1 MNLDIISQKF
11 FEKIL
16 NKFGIYV
23 GFISSN
29 LKLQFSSGKTEEFL
43 CIKDINTKSLLDVF
57 PELLGS
63 EDAIEEIIK
72 GMRESYEI
80 KFIGREIKNGKQIYF
95 NLHLFASKIK
105 GYPIII
111 VVEDITPQSKHIR
124 ELQQSRNEILLL
136 NEELSKKN
144 KILER
149 VNRQIED
156 ELRSAQNVQ
165 KALFP
170 NPVSTENFIIH
181 YEYHPLYR
189 VGGDFINF
197 WILRKEI
204 LRIFI
209 ADIVGH
215 GISASLFL
223 SLLKAFTDR
232 IVDNEVTLSPIE
244 FLEKLRD
251 TIIPHLT
258 EFYYFTAI
266 YGEIQKEG
274 DVYKLSFGSAG
285 HPPAILYRKKENDTV
300 LLSLKGPIISRYTY
314 GRSFCETV
322 VELYKGDRL
331 FLYTDGIIET
341 TNPKGDMLSENG
353 LSYIIR
359 EAYDPSLK
367 KTMENI
373 IFSLLS
379 FKGKAEQ
386 IDDMLIAG
394 IEVL

>member
-1 MNLDIISQKF
+1 LDRVSQKF
-11 FEKIL
+11 FEKL
-16 NKFGIYV
+16 LDRFGIYV
-23 GFISSN
+23 GFVSN
-29 LKLQFSSGKTEEFL
+29 TMKLHFFSKKIEEFL
-43 CIKDINTKSLLDVF
+43 EVEKINTKELLDIF
-57 PELLGS
+57 PEMFGS
-63 EDAIEEIIK
+63 EEIIK
-72 GMRESYEI
+72 EILTQKKEHYKI
-80 KFIGREIKNGKQIYF
+80 KFVGREINNGKQIYF
-95 NLHLFASKIK
+95 NLHFYSSGIK
-105 GYPIII
+105 GYPLLI
-111 VVEDITPQSKHIR
+111 VVEDITSQSKHIK

-144 KILER
+144 KILEKI
-149 VNRQIED
+149 NKQIED
-156 ELRSAQNVQ
+156 ELKSAENVQ

-170 NPVSTENFIIH
+170 TTLSNENFIVY
-181 YEYHPLYR
+181 YEYYPLYK

-197 WILRKEI
+197 WLNKKEE
-204 LRIFI
+204 LRIFV

-232 IVDNEVTLSPIE
+232 IVDNEITLSPIE

-251 TIIPHLT
+251 SIIPHLT
-258 EFYYFTAI
+258 EYYYFTAI

-274 DVYKLSFGSAG
+274 EIYKFSFGSAG

-300 LLSLKGPIISRYTY
+300 LLSLKGPIISKYTY

-341 TNPKGDMLSENG
+341 TNPYGDMLSENG
-353 LSYIIR
+353 LAYIIK
-359 EAYDPSLK
+359 EAYNISLE
-367 KTMENI
+367 KTIGN
-373 IFSLLS
+373 IFSSILS

-386 IDDMLIAG
+386 IDDMLILG
-394 IEVL
+394 IEFL